1 METSSTF
8 SSPHTLWRAGGMN
21 TLLDSS
27 RKRISSPH
35 HILNVHIP
43 GPGQP
48 GSVHSRSTCSRRY
61 CRPVQAD
68 CQQRVLITDSTW
80 TYVAPVN
87 LGVYSA
93 AALAAGG
100 NVTQCTQIIN
110 NHKVKQLS
118 YPVYSE
124 FKKPAMI
131 SPFMASEMMHLR
143 PSISSLSTLSTH
155 QPRNAKDTYTTRR
168 SR

>member
-35 HILNVHIP
+35 HILNVYILC
-43 GPGQP
+43 PGQP

-61 CRPVQAD
+61 CHPVQAD

-100 NVTQCTQIIN
+100 NVTQCTVHTNHQQSQGQTVELHCVFRAQEASNDLTFYGIGDDALAALNNQLIN
-110 NHKVKQLS
+110 
-118 YPVYSE
+118 
-124 FKKPAMI
+124 FKY
-131 SPFMASEMMHLR
+131 AS
-143 PSISSLSTLSTH
+143 
-155 QPRNAKDTYTTRR
+155 TTQC
-168 SR
+168 